1 MGIRNNKLTAKT
13 NQSANRTIP
22 DKTNIEM
29 KHSNKSLADFEIL
42 VIEH

>member
-1 MGIRNNKLTAKT
+1 MGIRNNKSTAKT
-13 NQSANRTIP
+13 NQSANRTVP

-29 KHSNKSLADFEIL
+29 KHSNNSLTDFKIL